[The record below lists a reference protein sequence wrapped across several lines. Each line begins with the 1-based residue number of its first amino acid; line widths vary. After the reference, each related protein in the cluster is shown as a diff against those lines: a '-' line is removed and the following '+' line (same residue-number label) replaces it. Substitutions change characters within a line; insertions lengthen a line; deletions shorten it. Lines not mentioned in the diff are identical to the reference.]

1 LTGIISA
8 LRFYQ
13 LITFD
18 LLSHPVTANPGS
30 GRWKNISAL
39 EEHKMLAELIDT
51 DGDWVLMIV
60 RVVLGVVLF
69 GHGAQKLLGWFG
81 GPGLRATLHTF
92 RDQMRIPVAL
102 ACLAIAAEFFGGL
115 GLIVG
120 LLTRIAALS
129 IAMTMTVALTYHSKY
144 GFFLNWFGNKPGH
157 GVEYHLVVIALAIV
171 VLVKGAGAFSF
182 DLALSRHLPD
192 SSNVASNLIRG
203 DYK

>member
-1 LTGIISA
+1 
-8 LRFYQ
+8 
-13 LITFD
+13 
-18 LLSHPVTANPGS
+18 
-30 GRWKNISAL
+30 
-39 EEHKMLAELIDT
+39 MLGELIDT

-69 GHGAQKLLGWFG
+69 AHGAQKLLGWFG
-81 GPGLRATLHTF
+81 GPGLRATLRTF

-129 IAMTMTVALTYHSKY
+129 IALTMTVALTYHSKY

-157 GVEYHLVVIALAIV
+157 GVEYHLVVIALAVV

-182 DLALSRHLPD
+182 DLALSRLPLD
-192 SSNVASNLIRG
+192 SSNVASSSMRG
-203 DYK
+203 NYK

>member
-18 LLSHPVTANPGS
+18 LLSYLWRQILGVWPV
-30 GRWKNISAL
+30 KKISAL
-39 EEHKMLAELIDT
+39 EEHKMLAGLIDT
-51 DGDWVLMIV
+51 DGDWLFMIV

-69 GHGAQKLLGWFG
+69 AHGAQKLLGWFG

-129 IAMTMTVALTYHSKY
+129 IALTMTVALTYHSKY

-157 GVEYHLVVIALAIV
+157 GVEYHLVVIALAVV

-182 DLALSRHLPD
+182 DLALSRLPAD
-192 SSNVASNLIRG
+192 SSNVASSSMRG
-203 DYK
+203 NYK